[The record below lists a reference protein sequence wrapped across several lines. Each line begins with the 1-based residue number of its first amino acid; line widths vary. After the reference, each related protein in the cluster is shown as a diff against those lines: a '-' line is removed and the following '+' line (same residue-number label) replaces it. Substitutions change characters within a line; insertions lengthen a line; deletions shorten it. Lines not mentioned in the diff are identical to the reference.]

1 MAGVLHQAPTID
13 LENLMNRAD
22 ETDSSTAHGLLLARK
37 AILEGRMHL
46 PPHLQRIAD
55 ELTSA
60 PLTAFGLVDPT
71 GLSRETVM
79 MAKSFAAATAMA
91 RQPSPEDSPAASPK
105 PASELQAELFQ
116 LFNNLFSGITGRAHG
131 LIDDEKEIKPLILSR
146 IQDQPSLFLSLIHI

>member
-1 MAGVLHQAPTID
+1 MSSTGHTAILSCGSLWSSGMLMAGVLHQAPTID
-13 LENLMNRAD
+13 LENFMNRVD

-60 PLTAFGLVDPT
+60 PLTALGLVDPT

-91 RQPSPEDSPAASPK
+91 RQPSPEDSPAASPNLLQSYK
-105 PASELQAELFQ
+105 LSFSSCSTISSAASRVARTA
-116 LFNNLFSGITGRAHG
+116 SSMTRR
-131 LIDDEKEIKPLILSR
+131 K
-146 IQDQPSLFLSLIHI
+146 